1 MVRRAEA
8 SGMLQAYERHT
19 YTHLDK
25 VQSYNS
31 VTAGPDRDR
40 RTAPL
45 FDSAAECRDLTAHA
59 RATLAADA
67 FVGGAVT
74 QRLGTFRGLITGL
87 RSKPKY
93 TE

>member
-31 VTAGPDRDR
+31 VTAGPDAIEEQHRFSTVR
-40 RTAPL
+40 Q
-45 FDSAAECRDLTAHA
+45 S
-59 RATLAADA
+59 
-67 FVGGAVT
+67 AVT
-74 QRLGTFRGLITGL
+74 SPHMRGL
-87 RSKPKY
+87 RSRPMPSLAGPSRNGSAPFAG
-93 TE
+93 